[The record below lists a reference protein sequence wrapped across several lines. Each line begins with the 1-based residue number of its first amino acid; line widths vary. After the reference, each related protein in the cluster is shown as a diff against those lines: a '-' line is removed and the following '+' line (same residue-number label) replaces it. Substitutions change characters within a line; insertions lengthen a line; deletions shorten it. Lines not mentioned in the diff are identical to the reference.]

1 MYMCG
6 LPEEVCLDSAGPV
19 FSAFSDVVGLPK
31 WLTRF
36 GSKT

>member
-6 LPEEVCLDSAGPV
+6 LPEEVCFDSAGPV
-19 FSAFSDVVGLPK
+19 FSAFWDVVGLPK